1 MVAVVHALAM
11 YTKDAGRTTPPQP
24 AYAGTS
30 AAFSWR
36 GLTASTAYLIDW
48 GEGSPDT
55 SANSNG
61 SGVLSSSHTYAA
73 AGRYTVT
80 LRNSGNTAD
89 IKVVDLAVGGGLT
102 IPSPVT
108 EDEEASFGFALLPET
123 SYTVYWGDGESDD
136 FSTSAAVNEVQT
148 LTLTGSPTG
157 GSFTVAIAGAS
168 AITVP
173 YNASVSAFQ
182 ALVDARA
189 TLKGNVTV
197 GGSVGAWTLTY
208 SDDLGG
214 TNVPAPTINNS
225 GLTGGTSPA
234 VTATTNTAGVVP
246 GAATVAHTYA
256 AAGDYALVVKY
267 VAYDEVV
274 AEADIE
280 VEAA

>member
-61 SGVLSSSHTYAA
+61 SGVLSSSHTYGS

-80 LRNSGNTAD
+80 LRNAANTSD

-102 IPSPVT
+102 IPGT
-108 EDEEASFGFALLPET
+108 IYEDASNSYGFALLPET

-148 LTLTGSPTG
+148 LTRTGSPTG
-157 GSFTVAIAGAS
+157 GSFTVAIAGAA

-182 ALVDARA
+182 ALVDAKP
-189 TLKGNVTV
+189 TLVGNVTV

-208 SDDLGG
+208 SGDLGG
-214 TNVPAPTINNS
+214 TNVPTPTINYS
-225 GLTGGTSPA
+225 GLTGGTSPQVA
-234 VTATTNTAGVVP
+234 ATTNTTGVVP
-246 GAATVAHTYA
+246 GAATLSHTYV
-256 AAGDYALVVKY
+256 DPDTYSLVVKY
-267 VAYDEVV
+267 AAYDETV
-274 AEADIE
+274 AEADVE
-280 VEAA
+280 VLVD